1 MLQAF
6 ENSGIRMTIRR
17 KFAGHW
23 IEHAIWVQGD
33 RRRME
38 FRNHLGGRKLVSG
51 PRIAGITRCDLGQAF
66 ELNLDAAEYV
76 SAPYPPQPLGQSE
89 LEARGWHRGISSAKE
104 PTLRIE
110 TTTVDTGERKEYFG
124 HLARHVIITRKQIPL
139 GFSHSELQETITDGW
154 YIDLDLNP
162 PVSCDPKMNWG
173 ERAHVYIANANLPPE
188 KLEFFDVGEQETGS
202 PVKQVIVSKN
212 VALLPDGTNK
222 QTNSKSEM
230 VVTQLEL
237 GPLDPALFEIPPG
250 FKHVQ
255 QIERSPKSSASSGF
269 WRRFKSNF
277 ASHFKIHSGES

>member
-1 MLQAF
+1 MPKAF
-6 ENSGIRMTIRR
+6 ENTGIRMTIRR

-23 IEHAIWVQGD
+23 IEQAIWVQGD

-38 FRNHLGGRKLVSG
+38 FRNHIGGRRLVSG
-51 PRIAGITRCDLGQAF
+51 PRLAAITRCDLGKAF

-76 SAPYPPQPLGQSE
+76 SVPYPPQPLTQSE
-89 LEARGWHRGISSAKE
+89 MEARGFHLEISSASE

-110 TTTVDTGERKEYFG
+110 TTTVDTGGRKEYFG
-124 HLARHVIITRKQIPL
+124 HLARHVIITRKEIPL
-139 GFSHSELQETITDGW
+139 SFSHREPQETITDGW

-162 PVSCDPKMNWG
+162 PVTCDPKMNIG
-173 ERAHVYIANANLPPE
+173 KREHAYLAAGNQPPE
-188 KLEFFDVGEQETGS
+188 KPEFVDVGEQETGS
-202 PVKQVIVSKN
+202 PVKQVMVSKN
-212 VALLPDGTNK
+212 VVLLPDGTNK

-230 VVTQLEL
+230 VVTRLEL
-237 GPLDPALFEIPPG
+237 GPLDPALFEIPHG

-277 ASHFKIHSGES
+277 ASQFKIHSGRS